1 MNINGQD
8 IMIGLIAG
16 AATALLCLGVATG
29 SGLSILLYLLS
40 AVPIMVAGLGWSL
53 AASII
58 ATFVATIAVFVIAN
72 EMTALFVVLTTA
84 LPAAACA
91 YWMTLSRP
99 AEEIGGPQGKLVWFP
114 FADVLF
120 RMCLMIGAAFII
132 IGIAIN
138 YGQELMKPVLDELV
152 ANLQINNPDFA
163 FSPEARTQ
171 FDAAIV
177 SMMPFMQPLMWTCV
191 MIGNLYIAIKI
202 TATSGQ
208 LKRPSDD
215 FPTAMRMPKPSLIPF
230 GIAALL
236 SLVGGAAG
244 LGASAILG
252 GLAAGF
258 MLSGFALFHA
268 YSRGRAWRPFGMF
281 VLYFATV
288 LTMLPPFLMFLIGL
302 FSLARNM
309 PISNPPHNNSNE

>member
-8 IMIGLIAG
+8 ILIGLIAG

-53 AASII
+53 AASI
-58 ATFVATIAVFVIAN
+58 VATIVATVAVFIIAN
-72 EMTALFVVLTTA
+72 EMTALFVILTTA

-99 AEEIGGPQGKLVWFP
+99 ADEIGGPQGKLVWFP
-114 FADVLF
+114 IADVLF
-120 RMCLMIGAAFII
+120 RLCLMIGAAFII
-132 IGIAIN
+132 IGFAIN
-138 YGQELMKPVLDELV
+138 YGPELMKPVLDELV
-152 ANLQINNPDFA
+152 VNLQQNNPDFA
-163 FSPEARTQ
+163 FSPEARIQ
-171 FDAAIV
+171 FDAAV
-177 SMMPFMQPLMWTCV
+177 VGMMPFMQPLMWTCV
-191 MIGNLYIAIKI
+191 MVGNLYIALKI

-208 LKRPSDD
+208 LKRPKDD
-215 FPTAMRMPKPSLIPF
+215 FTMAMRMPKPALVPL

-236 SLVGGAAG
+236 SLLGGAAG

-252 GLAAGF
+252 GLSAGF
-258 MLSGFALFHA
+258 MLAGYALFHA
-268 YSRGRAWRPFGMF
+268 YTRGKPWRPFGIF

-288 LTMLPPFLMFLIGL
+288 LTMLPPFLMFFIGL

-309 PISNPPHNNSNE
+309 PLSNPPHNNSNK